1 MIGSIIHSC
10 AISISVFI
18 IHFLLIVCCLSEFPV
33 LFIQHYRFFCIRC
46 CKKRTTLILF
56 RINAAQ
62 TVGFYQVSDFPVV
75 LHIIRQSSDL
85 LFVFYYII
93 RMENCQ
99 SGKFTC
105 IIRMLVTQSLFFIF
119 FNNCRLFPHV
129 IFFSPRPHDT
139 S

>member
-1 MIGSIIHSC
+1 MPNF
-10 AISISVFI
+10 FI
-18 IHFLLIVCCLSEFPV
+18 RSHFM
-33 LFIQHYRFFCIRC
+33 
-46 CKKRTTLILF
+46 CKKGQHLWST
-56 RINAAQ
+56 NAAQ

-129 IFFSPRPHDT
+129 IFFSLRPHDT

>member
-1 MIGSIIHSC
+1 M
-10 AISISVFI
+10 
-18 IHFLLIVCCLSEFPV
+18 
-33 LFIQHYRFFCIRC
+33 
-46 CKKRTTLILF
+46 KKEWTTLIPF

-129 IFFSPRPHDT
+129 IFFSLRPHDT